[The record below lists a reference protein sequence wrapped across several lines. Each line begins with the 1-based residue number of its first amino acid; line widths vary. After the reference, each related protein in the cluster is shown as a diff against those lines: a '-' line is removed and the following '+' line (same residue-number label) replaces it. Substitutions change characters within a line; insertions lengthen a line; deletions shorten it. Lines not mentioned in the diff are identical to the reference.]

1 MKSNRYLYAVAFALL
16 ATMSGCKLHNSND
29 YENLMADSST
39 QLDGYW
45 DRKNPFVIIVL
56 LILLGIIIFGTIFLV
71 MGA

>member
-1 MKSNRYLYAVAFALL
+1 MSENEKKDVVVDSDLDFNKKNRD
-16 ATMSGCKLHNSND
+16 D

>member
-1 MKSNRYLYAVAFALL
+1 MSENEKKDVVVDSDLDFNKKNRD
-16 ATMSGCKLHNSND
+16 D

-56 LILLGIIIFGTIFLV
+56 LFLLGIIIFGTIFLV

>member
-1 MKSNRYLYAVAFALL
+1 MSEKEKKDVVVDSDLDFNKKNRD
-16 ATMSGCKLHNSND
+16 D

>member
-1 MKSNRYLYAVAFALL
+1 MSENEKKDVVVDSDLDFNKKNRD
-16 ATMSGCKLHNSND
+16 D

-56 LILLGIIIFGTIFLV
+56 LFLLGIIIFGTIFLV
-71 MGA
+71 IGA

>member
-1 MKSNRYLYAVAFALL
+1 MSEKEKKDVVVDSDLDFNKKNRD
-16 ATMSGCKLHNSND
+16 D

-56 LILLGIIIFGTIFLV
+56 LFLLGIIIFGTIFLV

>member
-1 MKSNRYLYAVAFALL
+1 
-16 ATMSGCKLHNSND
+16 
-29 YENLMADSST
+29 MADSST

-56 LILLGIIIFGTIFLV
+56 LFLLGIIIFGTIFLV

>member
-1 MKSNRYLYAVAFALL
+1 MSENEKKDVVVDSDLDFNKKNRD
-16 ATMSGCKLHNSND
+16 D

-56 LILLGIIIFGTIFLV
+56 LFLLGIIIFGNIFLV